1 MGKHD
6 NEDNNGEERVCRN
19 CHEAGGDL
27 IKPCACTGSIG
38 WVHRDCLN
46 MWRSVSP
53 NRRSFTNCDICGQ
66 AYFMRRKAI
75 GAGPYVAMVLRIVRD
90 ILLVLAVVLVSI
102 VVPGGIVAGLQAGT
116 HFMDKF
122 TSDEGVL
129 DVVANPVFSVFV
141 WGAAIDCFLLGV
153 ATIVYAI
160 ARAVKA
166 SCCAG
171 DTCCCCIPVGSGAST
186 YYTYDTYEYHSCI
199 PPWWWWYI
207 FFAPPAPVDPCCYC
221 CVCCCECLDCLDDCR
236 CHCHDCDCGDCDCGS
251 CDCGDCD
258 CDKGAE
264 ILIIIVLVIIIL
276 ITILGFFVGMAILG
290 MLTIRIISNHI
301 RVLRKQKDAQ
311 QLEVVD
317 LSHGLAK
324 DDPSIIVLNC
334 DDMSPQ
340 HPPPAAPMPPATAPG
355 AYCPPATSTDPLLT
369 PPAAAVPG
377 AAAPGTD
384 VPGADAPGASA
395 PPCPPTYSGPAPAG
409 YPTAP
414 VMNMDNNA
422 SAPSAPPSN

>member
-1 MGKHD
+1 MGKHESD
-6 NEDNNGEERVCRN
+6 DQNGEERVCRN

-66 AYFMRRKAI
+66 PYYMRRKAV
-75 GAGPYVAMVLRIVRD
+75 GAGPYAAMVLRIVRD
-90 ILLVLAVVLVSI
+90 IVLVLAVVLVSI
-102 VVPGGIVAGLQAGT
+102 VIPGAIVAGLQAGT

-122 TSDEGVL
+122 TSNEAVL

-141 WGAAIDCFLLGV
+141 WGAAVDCFILGV
-153 ATIVYAI
+153 VTIVYAI

-166 SCCAG
+166 TCCG

-207 FFAPPAPVDPCCYC
+207 FLAPPAPVDPCCC
-221 CVCCCECLDCLDDCR
+221 CCACCCECLDCLDDCH
-236 CHCHDCDCGDCDCGS
+236 CHCH
-251 CDCGDCD
+251 DCGDCD
-258 CDKGAE
+258 CDCDDCGSCDCSDCDCDKGIE
-264 ILIIIVLVIIIL
+264 ILLIIVVVVIIL
-276 ITILGFFVGMAILG
+276 ITILGFFVGMAILA
-290 MLTIRIISNHI
+290 MLTARIISNHVRI
-301 RVLRKQKDAQ
+301 LRKQKDAQ
-311 QLEVVD
+311 ELEVVD

-355 AYCPPATSTDPLLT
+355 AYPGPTSTDPLLA
-369 PPAAAVPG
+369 PPTAA
-377 AAAPGTD
+377 
-384 VPGADAPGASA
+384 GASA
-395 PPCPPTYSGPAPAG
+395 PSYPQSYSGAAPAG
-409 YPTAP
+409 YPAAP
-414 VMNMDNNA
+414 VMNMATNA
-422 SAPSAPPSN
+422 SAPPSAPPSC